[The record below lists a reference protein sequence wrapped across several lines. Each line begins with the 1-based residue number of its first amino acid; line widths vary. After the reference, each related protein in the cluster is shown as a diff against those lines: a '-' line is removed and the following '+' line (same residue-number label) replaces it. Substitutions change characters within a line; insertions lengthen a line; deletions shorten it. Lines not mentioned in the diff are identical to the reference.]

1 MNWINDLLVGA
12 STSHVV
18 FVLATAIAV
27 GLAIGQIRVFGVSL
41 GIAGVLFA
49 GLALGHFGFGIQ
61 GEVLDF
67 ARDFGLALFV
77 FTIGLQVGPG
87 FFASLRKRGLGLNFL
102 AAAIVILG
110 MGVAV
115 LAYFALGLP
124 LPAMVGLLSGAVTNT
139 PGLGAAQ
146 QAFASLQSMGLPAA
160 AGDPGAVS
168 GMAYAVAYPFGVVG
182 IILAMILLRGLFRV
196 DVAREAAELEAEQS
210 PVGLMPGNFNVRVAN
225 PRLAGT
231 QVRELAGLV
240 QAEFVISR
248 LLRGGEVLGVRADS
262 PLAIGDILHV
272 VATRDNAEKLAIVAG
287 ELSET
292 DVRQVPSALA
302 SRQLLITHKPSVGR
316 SVRELD
322 LLHRYGVVI
331 TRIQRAGVELVAG
344 PAVRL
349 AFGDRVTVVGDAES
363 LGKAAAELGDSLKA
377 LNAPN
382 ILSIFFGLIAGVIL
396 GSLPFDVPGLP
407 APIRLGLAG
416 GPLLVALVLGRLGK
430 VGPLVFWL
438 PQSANLAL
446 REIGITLFLA
456 TVGLKSGV
464 HFVETVSS
472 GQGLLWMGVG
482 ALVTFLPLFLV
493 GLAARIFLK
502 LNFASLSGLLAGS
515 MTDPPALSFA
525 QASTG
530 SDAPAVTYASVYALV
545 MVLRIV
551 GAQAL
556 VLLLA
561 R

>member
-1 MNWINDLLVGA
+1 MNWTADLLAGN
-12 STSHVV
+12 STSHTV
-18 FVLATAIAV
+18 FVLAIAIAF
-27 GLAIGQIRVFGVSL
+27 GLALGQIKVYGISL
-41 GIAGVLFA
+41 GIAGVLFV
-49 GLALGHFGFGIQ
+49 GLALGHFGFSIQ
-61 GEVLDF
+61 AEVLDF

-87 FFASLRKRGLGLNFL
+87 FFASLRQQGLRLNIL
-102 AAAIVILG
+102 AAAIVLVG
-110 MGVAV
+110 MAIAVA
-115 LAYFALGLP
+115 AYFALGIP
-124 LPAMVGLLSGAVTNT
+124 LPAIVGLLSGAVTNT

-146 QAFASLQSMGLPAA
+146 QALGEVLPSAA
-160 AGDPGAVS
+160 DAVSVS

-182 IILAMILLRGLFRV
+182 IILAMILLRAIFRV
-196 DVAREAAELEAEQS
+196 DVGRESAELEAEQS
-210 PVGLMPGNFNVRVAN
+210 PARLAPGNYNIRVAN
-225 PRLAGT
+225 PRLAGA

-248 LLRGGEVLGVRADS
+248 LLRGGEVMVVRADTA
-262 PLAIGDILHV
+262 LAVGDILHV
-272 VATRDNAEKLAIVAG
+272 VSTRDNAEKLAIVAG

-292 DVRQVPSALA
+292 DVRQVA
-302 SRQLLITHKPSVGR
+302 SKLGSRKLLITRQNALGR
-316 SVRELD
+316 SVGELD

-344 PAVRL
+344 AGLRL
-349 AFGDRVTVVGDAES
+349 AFGDRVTVVGDSEAI
-363 LGKAAAELGDSLKA
+363 GRAAAELGDSLKA

-382 ILSIFFGLIAGVIL
+382 ILSVFFGLIAGVIL
-396 GSLPFDVPGLP
+396 GSLPFDLPGLP
-407 APIRLGLAG
+407 ASIRLGLAG
-416 GPLLVALVLGRLGK
+416 GPLIVALVLGRVGK
-430 VGPLVFWL
+430 IGPLVFWL

-482 ALVTFLPLFLV
+482 VLITFLPLFLV
-493 GLAARIFLK
+493 GLGARLLAK

-525 QASTG
+525 QTMTG

-545 MVLRIV
+545 MFLRIV